1 VLENWLTDIDQ
12 NEHKLIFVG
21 LQPLFGQFGV
31 RVMILFF
38 REKTCHILNLCRLSS
53 GDEQIGCVLLWALLQ
68 RDDII
73 ETIRSASEALELV
86 ALDIFAKHGWTN
98 NNIICF

>member
-1 VLENWLTDIDQ
+1 
-12 NEHKLIFVG
+12 
-21 LQPLFGQFGV
+21 
-31 RVMILFF
+31 MILFF

-86 ALDIFAKHGWTN
+86 ALDIFAKNGWTN
-98 NNIICF
+98 NNIICYNLFLNFPYNLVCSYLFDCSQQMS